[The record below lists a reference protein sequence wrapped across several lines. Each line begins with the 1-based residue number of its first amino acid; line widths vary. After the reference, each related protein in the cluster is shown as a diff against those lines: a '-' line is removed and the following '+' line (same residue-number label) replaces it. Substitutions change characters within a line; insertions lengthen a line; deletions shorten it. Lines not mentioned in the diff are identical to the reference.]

1 MISISVKKT
10 NYAYSKTTKYDTIN
24 KENKRGDKMIE
35 TIEVKIKNKK
45 YQLSKGMTLEEISKE
60 FQKEYKYPILLAKV
74 NNKLE
79 ELTSTVNDNA
89 TITFYDLT
97 TREGN
102 RTHISGLTYVLLYAV
117 KKLFGETANITVQHS
132 LDKGIYIET
141 NFKLTENRIKNIKEA
156 MKKVI
161 EADMSI
167 TKSTVDRQ
175 EAIKY
180 FESKQ
185 DLTKAKVMTYI
196 TSDYITLYRLGN
208 YYNYFYNLM
217 PSSTEKVKD
226 FNLTYIK
233 ENGFVLRFPTVYQP
247 EKIPPYK
254 HHPHMFEV
262 FQECREWAK
271 IIGVE
276 NSVDLNKVVSL
287 GKINDLIRID
297 ETLQSNRLLT
307 LAREINKKK
316 KELKI
321 VLIAGPSS
329 SGKTTTS
336 KKLCMYLESF
346 GLYPKVLSMDDY
358 FVERENTPLDSEGK
372 PDYEC
377 LEAIDMKLFD
387 KQVEELLQGKTV
399 KVPTYSFPLG
409 KKEYKHE
416 ITLNEKEILVIEGI
430 HALDSKILTNIPR
443 NKKYK
448 IYISALTEL
457 NLDDHN
463 RLSTTDNRILRRI
476 IRDNRTR
483 NNDVEY
489 TLKTWDSVRRGEEKY
504 IFPYQ
509 DDADFTFNSALIY
522 EIGVLKTYVEP
533 LLYSV
538 SQDSPYYEEAKRLIN
553 FLRLFLPI
561 PSDVIPQDSILR
573 EFIGGSCFH
582 E

>member
-1 MISISVKKT
+1 
-10 NYAYSKTTKYDTIN
+10 
-24 KENKRGDKMIE
+24 MIE
-35 TIEVKIKNKK
+35 TIEVEIKGKK
-45 YQLSKGMTLEEISKE
+45 YQLSKGMTLEEIAKE

-79 ELTSTVNDNA
+79 ELTNEVDENSK
-89 TITFYDLT
+89 IEFCDLT
-97 TREGN
+97 TREAN
-102 RTHISGLTYVLLYAV
+102 RTHISGLTYVLLYTI
-117 KKLFGETANITVQHS
+117 KKLFGEDANIFVQHS
-132 LDKGIYIET
+132 LDKGLYIET
-141 NFKLTENRIKNIKEA
+141 NFKLTETRMKNIKEG
-156 MKKVI
+156 MKKII
-161 EADMSI
+161 EADMPI
-167 TKSTVDRQ
+167 IKSTVDRA

-180 FESKQ
+180 FNSKN
-185 DLTKAKVMTYI
+185 DKAKAGVMTYN
-196 TSDYITLYRLGN
+196 TNSYITLYRLGN

-217 PSSTEKVKD
+217 PTSTGKVKD
-226 FNLTYIK
+226 FDITFIK
-233 ENGFVLRFPTVYQP
+233 DNGFVLQFPTIYIP
-247 EKIPPYK
+247 EKIPAYK

-262 FQECREWAK
+262 FQECRDWAK
-271 IIGVE
+271 IIGVS
-276 NSVDLNKVVSL
+276 NSVDLNRVVSL

-297 ETLQSNRLLT
+297 ETLQSNRLLN
-307 LAREINKKK
+307 LAREINKRKK
-316 KELKI
+316 DIKI
-321 VLIAGPSS
+321 VLMAGPSS

-346 GLYPKVLSMDDY
+346 GLHPKVLSMDDY
-358 FVERENTPLDSEGK
+358 FVEREDTPLDENGK

-387 KQVEELLQGKTV
+387 KQIEDLLKGKTV
-399 KVPTYSFPLG
+399 TIPTYSFLVG
-409 KKEYKHE
+409 KKEFNKE
-416 ITLNEKEILVIEGI
+416 MTLGEEDILVIEGI
-430 HALDSKILTNIPR
+430 HALDNKVLTNIPR
-443 NKKYK
+443 AKKYK

-463 RLSTTDNRILRRI
+463 RVSTTDNRMLRRI

-483 NNDVEY
+483 NNNVEH
-489 TLKTWDSVRRGEEKY
+489 TLKSWDSVRRGEEKY
-504 IFPYQ
+504 IFPFQ

-538 SQDSPYYEEAKRLIN
+538 PQDSPYYEEAKRLIN

-561 PSDVIPQDSILR
+561 PADVVPQDSILR

>member
-1 MISISVKKT
+1 
-10 NYAYSKTTKYDTIN
+10 
-24 KENKRGDKMIE
+24 MIE
-35 TIEVKIKNKK
+35 TIEVEIKGKK
-45 YQLSKGMTLEEISKE
+45 YQLSKGMTLEEIAKE

-79 ELTSTVNDNA
+79 ELTNEVDENSK
-89 TITFYDLT
+89 IEFCDLT
-97 TREGN
+97 TREAN
-102 RTHISGLTYVLLYAV
+102 RTHISGLTYVLLYTI
-117 KKLFGETANITVQHS
+117 KKLFGEDANIFVQHS
-132 LDKGIYIET
+132 LDKGLYIET
-141 NFKLTENRIKNIKEA
+141 NFKLTETRMKNIKEG
-156 MKKVI
+156 MKKII
-161 EADMSI
+161 EADMPI
-167 TKSTVDRQ
+167 IKSTVDRA

-180 FESKQ
+180 FNSKN
-185 DLTKAKVMTYI
+185 DKAKAGVMTYN
-196 TSDYITLYRLGN
+196 TNSYITLYRLGN

-217 PSSTEKVKD
+217 PTSTGKVKD
-226 FNLTYIK
+226 FDITIIK
-233 ENGFVLRFPTVYQP
+233 DNGFVLQFPTIYIP
-247 EKIPPYK
+247 EKIPAYK

-262 FQECREWAK
+262 FQECRDWAK
-271 IIGVE
+271 IIGVS
-276 NSVDLNKVVSL
+276 NSVDLNRVVSL

-297 ETLQSNRLLT
+297 ETLQSNRLLN
-307 LAREINKKK
+307 LAREINKRKK
-316 KELKI
+316 DIKI
-321 VLIAGPSS
+321 VLMAGPSS

-346 GLYPKVLSMDDY
+346 GLHPKVLSMDDY
-358 FVERENTPLDSEGK
+358 FVEREDTPLDENGK

-387 KQVEELLQGKTV
+387 KQIEDLLKGKTV
-399 KVPTYSFPLG
+399 TIPTYSFLVG
-409 KKEYKHE
+409 KKEFNKE
-416 ITLNEKEILVIEGI
+416 MTLGEEDILVIEGI
-430 HALDSKILTNIPR
+430 HALDNKVLTNIPR
-443 NKKYK
+443 AKKYK

-463 RLSTTDNRILRRI
+463 RVSTTDNRMLRRI

-483 NNDVEY
+483 NNNVEH
-489 TLKTWDSVRRGEEKY
+489 TLKSWDSVRRGEEKY
-504 IFPYQ
+504 IFPFQ

-538 SQDSPYYEEAKRLIN
+538 PQDSPYYEEAKRLIN

-561 PSDVIPQDSILR
+561 PADVVPQDSILR